1 LEHGAV
7 REYLFGE
14 TGPFHLFESQMNKKI
29 LFVSQGKYPVELK
42 CDGLGDT
49 GFYKIP
55 ADAPVSISFLHVQG
69 TNLSQSPR

>member
-1 LEHGAV
+1 
-7 REYLFGE
+7 
-14 TGPFHLFESQMNKKI
+14 MNKKI

-49 GFYKIP
+49 GFYKIS

-69 TNLSQSPR
+69 TNLSQILPDDVHGANTGDGHRFLINIDKEIP